1 MFRNSIIV
9 CAILAGC
16 GGPATQISPQV
27 QPQSYPDLLEQYT
40 SCSGK
45 GKINSIGPIHGTMSF
60 TFMSQRDSSF
70 FQFTDPFGRKALL
83 MWITP
88 NSVSAWNLIENK
100 QYSYAKIIE
109 FFPFLQIVEPAD
121 VTKFLWGI
129 QPDYPKQ
136 HGNEDAHVFQDIV
149 LEFGSDALGTEAN
162 ALVSAKF
169 LDEKSKQTVKIQIK
183 DRNRKQSQIDMK
195 RFWKFHAS

>member
-1 MFRNSIIV
+1 
-9 CAILAGC
+9 
-16 GGPATQISPQV
+16 
-27 QPQSYPDLLEQYT
+27 
-40 SCSGK
+40 
-45 GKINSIGPIHGTMSF
+45 
-60 TFMSQRDSSF
+60 
-70 FQFTDPFGRKALL
+70 

-100 QYSYAKIIE
+100 QYSYAKILE

-136 HGNEDAHVFQDIV
+136 HANEDAHVFHDIV
-149 LEFGSDALGTEAN
+149 LEFGSNALGTEAN

-183 DRNRKQSQIDMK
+183 DRNRNQSQIDMK